1 MRSPLSISAIICLW
15 LGLLLL
21 VVGCAPAA
29 STLTST
35 PAATRTS
42 SPTNTATPL
51 AVSKI
56 FAPYMD
62 VSFGVSSPIMQLADN
77 GSGNKHYTLAFI
89 LGSDCAAS
97 WFGAYKMDSSG
108 AIVLGKRI
116 DELRTAGGDVIVSF
130 GGAAGRELA
139 NTCPDVPALQG
150 QYQAVVSRYTL
161 KTIDLDIEEFSPDAT
176 DHRNKA
182 LKALEAANPG
192 LKVQYTLGVSENGFT
207 QRQLDVLANAK
218 SNGTRIDLVNIMTMD
233 YGHPVPDMY
242 AAAVSAAQAA
252 RQQLDGLGFTST
264 QLGITPMIGV
274 NDSAGE
280 TFTLEN
286 ATSLIA
292 WANNNGI
299 AELAFWAMPRDNGNC
314 AGRGSAAPGC
324 SGIEQSAFQ
333 FSSIFQ
339 GFAP

>member
-1 MRSPLSISAIICLW
+1 MRHSVSTSGVICLL

-21 VVGCAPAA
+21 AVGC
-29 STLTST
+29 T
-35 PAATRTS
+35 PAAPTPTGTPIPTKAPTS
-42 SPTNTATPL
+42 TATPFV
-51 AVSKI
+51 VSKI

-62 VSFGVSSPIMQLADN
+62 VSFGVSSPIMQLVNN

-89 LGSDCAAS
+89 LGGDCAAS

-108 AIVLGKRI
+108 AIVIGKRI
-116 DELRTAGGDVIVSF
+116 DELRAASGDVIVSF
-130 GGAAGRELA
+130 GGAAGPELA
-139 NTCPDVPALQG
+139 KTCPNVSALQE
-150 QYQAVVSRYTL
+150 QYQAVVTRYDL
-161 KTIDLDIEEFSPDAT
+161 KTIDLDIEEFSADAI
-176 DHRNKA
+176 DNRNKA

-192 LKVQYTLGVSENGFT
+192 LKVQYTLGVNENGFT
-207 QRQLDVLANAK
+207 QRQLDVLTNAK
-218 SNGTRIDLVNIMTMD
+218 SNETRVDLVNIMTMD
-233 YGHPVPDMY
+233 YGHPVTDMY

-252 RQQLDGLGFTST
+252 RRQLDEMGLPDT

-286 ATSLIA
+286 AASLIA
-292 WANNNGI
+292 WAKNNGI
-299 AELAFWAMPRDNGNC
+299 AELAFWSMPRDNGNC
-314 AGRGSAAPGC
+314 VGRGSASPGC
-324 SGIEQSAFQ
+324 SGVEQTAFQ